1 MLNAEYNTKL
11 NQIFHKALYWKVAAF
26 GTLCIQQEY
35 QVYEQLAKGRFWDM
49 STHLKKTVNR
59 FWRAVTTGYAM
70 DDKYLLIVEESF
82 FEPRDAWEE
91 LALQIV
97 QDILDLYYAVWKKD
111 AETTL
116 KISQRQFDLLEKYC
130 ALVGEKF
137 AADYSLVKRT
147 MEQQISWAE
156 ELASVTKQDKKS
168 FLAELPKQEV
178 PTFIP
183 VDLTSIRTQMPKEKK
198 AKKQV
203 PELRYMSRYVEE
215 GLEAYKEELENPKPT
230 TGIKRDDERTEVDDY
245 YWNIVHYEMRA
256 LETWVAKQ
264 DKAKTLEY
272 YSLAAGAARDCI
284 KALREGKKAIGWDS
298 HHINCVLEKESSMH
312 YYVKSAVLSGNYDMA
327 LEIVTADSVIGAMI
341 LGEDERAKKYLP
353 EEFEQIGK
361 YDRDWDGTLWAILHG
376 DEKLMNNCIKDYI
389 KTLRW
394 QAKNFNHIDLIA
406 VFALPLIRL
415 GMDRGMKCTLNVYE
429 LPLELLDG
437 DKEFSSLKG

>member
-11 NQIFHKALYWKVAAF
+11 NQIFHKALYWKAAAF

-49 STHLKKTVNR
+49 STHLKKTVKR

-82 FEPRDAWEE
+82 FEPRDACEV

-97 QDILDLYYAVWKKD
+97 QDILDLYYAE
-111 AETTL
+111 ATL
-116 KISQRQFDLLEKYC
+116 EISQRQFDLLEKYC
-130 ALVGEKF
+130 ALVGEKLT
-137 AADYSLVKRT
+137 AEHSLAKRT

-156 ELASVTKQDKKS
+156 ELAS
-168 FLAELPKQEV
+168 
-178 PTFIP
+178 
-183 VDLTSIRTQMPKEKK
+183 
-198 AKKQV
+198 
-203 PELRYMSRYVEE
+203 
-215 GLEAYKEELENPKPT
+215 
-230 TGIKRDDERTEVDDY
+230 
-245 YWNIVHYEMRA
+245 
-256 LETWVAKQ
+256 VAKQ

-327 LEIVTADSVIGAMI
+327 LEIVTADSIIGAMI

-353 EEFEQIGK
+353 EEFEQIDK

-376 DEKLMNNCIKDYI
+376 DEKLMNHCIKDYI

-394 QAKNFNHIDLIA
+394 QAKNFNSIDLIA

-437 DKEFSSLKG
+437 DKEFGKSL

>member
-1 MLNAEYNTKL
+1 MLNAEHNSKIKH
-11 NQIFHKALYWKVAAF
+11 IFHKAFYWKVAAF

-59 FWRAVTTGYAM
+59 FWRAVSMGYAIS
-70 DDKYLLIVEESF
+70 DKYLLIVEESF

-97 QDILDLYYAVWKKD
+97 QDIQDLFYAVWKKD
-111 AETTL
+111 AGATL
-116 KISQRQFDLLEKYC
+116 EIGQRQFDLLEKYC
-130 ALVGEKF
+130 ALAGERF
-137 AADYSLVKRT
+137 DTEHPLVKRAIK
-147 MEQQISWAE
+147 QQISWAE
-156 ELASVTKQDKKS
+156 ELSSVSKQDKKS
-168 FLAELPKQEV
+168 FLAELPKRDV
-178 PTFIP
+178 PMFI
-183 VDLTSIRTQMPKEKK
+183 DADITEMRAQMPKEKK

-215 GLEAYKEELENPKPT
+215 GLEAYIEELENPKPS
-230 TGIKRDDERTEVDDY
+230 TGIKREDERTEVDDHY
-245 YWNIVHYEMRA
+245 RKIVYYEMRA

-264 DKAKTLEY
+264 DKTKTLEY

-284 KALREGKKAIGWDS
+284 KALREGKKATGWGS
-298 HHINCVLEKESSMH
+298 QHINCVLEKESSMH
-312 YYVKSAVLSGNYDMA
+312 FYVKSAVLSGNYDMA

-353 EEFEQIGK
+353 EEFDRIDK

-376 DEKLMNNCIKDYI
+376 DEKLMNNCIKEYI
-389 KTLRW
+389 RTLRW
-394 QAKNFNHIDLIA
+394 QAKNFNSIDLIA

-415 GMDRGMKCTLNVYE
+415 GMDRGMKCTLDVYE

-437 DKEFSSLKG
+437 EK